1 MQGRGEVGG
10 LNLYNQLFEAWKK
23 EKENV
28 EFQPLS
34 RRFYADLA
42 AYIKK
47 LREERR
53 MLDERTVKGRL
64 LQQEEENVK
73 CMAEELVQTRYEK
86 MVRTVSKGEVIST
99 TTMAE
104 EEESL
109 YRNASAQ
116 TDSFQSFIKNLLL
129 GRLQQETR
137 VNSPGLLVIRF
148 LQEIPEIVGAD
159 MKTYGPFKPEDI
171 ASIPK
176 ENAKTLIKQG
186 IAAEVE
192 TR

>member
-1 MQGRGEVGG
+1 
-10 LNLYNQLFEAWKK
+10 LYNQLFEAWKK

-28 EFQPLS
+28 EIQPLS
-34 RRFYADLA
+34 KGFYADLV
-42 AYIKK
+42 AYVKRI
-47 LREERR
+47 REERR

-64 LQQEEENVK
+64 LLQEEENVNR
-73 CMAEELVQTRYEK
+73 MVEELVQTRYEK
-86 MVRTVSKGEVIST
+86 MVRTVSRGEAIPT
-99 TTMAE
+99 TMMAE
-104 EEESL
+104 EEQSL
-109 YRNASAQ
+109 YKNVSAQ
-116 TDSFQSFIKNLLL
+116 TDSFQTFTKNLLL

-137 VNSPGLLVIRF
+137 KNPPGLMVVRF

-176 ENAKTLIKQG
+176 ENAKILIKRG
-186 IAAEVE
+186 VAAEVE